1 MGYRQGLGHDSMTP
15 LPTTCPVI
23 VDEPAGFWAA
33 NRIGKMIER
42 GAPAINL
49 RDLTHA
55 QLELA
60 EVVQYELQEGAKAYD
75 ENRARSAERMAAM
88 LEGLK
93 R

>member
-1 MGYRQGLGHDSMTP
+1 VL
-15 LPTTCPVI
+15 
-23 VDEPAGFWAA
+23 VDEPAGFWSA
-33 NRIGKMIER
+33 NKFGMMIER
-42 GAPAINL
+42 GSPQIAL
-49 RDLTHA
+49 RDMSHA

-75 ENRARSAERMAAM
+75 EQRTKSAERMASM

>member
-1 MGYRQGLGHDSMTP
+1 ML
-15 LPTTCPVI
+15 
-23 VDEPAGFWAA
+23 
-33 NRIGKMIER
+33 ER
-42 GAPAINL
+42 GSPQIAL

-60 EVVQYELQEGAKAYD
+60 EIVQYELQEGARAYD
-75 ENRARSAERMAAM
+75 ENKARSAERMAAM

>member
-15 LPTTCPVI
+15 LPTTCPVL
-23 VDEPAGFWAA
+23 VSEPAGFWQA
-33 NRIGKMIER
+33 NRFGKMLER
-42 GAPAINL
+42 GSPQIAL

-60 EVVQYELQEGAKAYD
+60 EIVQYELQEGARAYD
-75 ENRARSAERMAAM
+75 ENKARSAERMAAM

>member
-1 MGYRQGLGHDSMTP
+1 
-15 LPTTCPVI
+15 
-23 VDEPAGFWAA
+23 
-33 NRIGKMIER
+33 MIER
-42 GAPAINL
+42 GSPQIAL
-49 RDLTHA
+49 RDMSHA

-75 ENRARSAERMAAM
+75 EQRTKSAERMASM

>member
-23 VDEPAGFWAA
+23 LDEPAGFWSA
-33 NRIGKMIER
+33 NRVGKMIER

-49 RDLTHA
+49 RDLTHS

-75 ENRARSAERMAAM
+75 ENRTRSAERMAAM

>member
-15 LPTTCPVI
+15 LPTTCLVL
-23 VDEPAGFWAA
+23 VDEPAGFWSA
-33 NRIGKMIER
+33 NKFGKMIER
-42 GAPAINL
+42 GSPQIAL
-49 RDLTHA
+49 RDITHA

-75 ENRARSAERMAAM
+75 DQRAKSAERMAAM